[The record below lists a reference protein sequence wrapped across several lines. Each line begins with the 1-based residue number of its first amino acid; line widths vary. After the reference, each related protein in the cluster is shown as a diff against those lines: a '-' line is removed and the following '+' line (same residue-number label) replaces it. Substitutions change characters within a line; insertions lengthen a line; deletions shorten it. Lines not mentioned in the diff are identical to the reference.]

1 MRALKVDAADRVLND
16 EKPAEGKKAGGRK
29 QPRQRAMPRRNR
41 RRRLAWIAGSGALT
55 LLVAAGGWGY
65 SQNWH
70 GMALDAADRGI
81 DSAHR
86 GLGLAVAEVTASG
99 RDRAGPGALREAL
112 GVRIGDPILR
122 LDLDELKT
130 RLETLGWVREAS
142 VSRQLPDRLHISI
155 EERRPFAR
163 WQIGGRTALID
174 EDGVVIRANI
184 GARYLHLPRL
194 VGPQANLRAAELFEL
209 LQHSPRLAAQVKS
222 ASLVRERR
230 WDIGMDNG
238 ITVRLPEEE
247 PGEAWSRLN
256 DVDRRDG
263 LLAKRLNLI
272 DLRVPGRVIVRRK
285 PKPAE
290 DGPERET

>member
-1 MRALKVDAADRVLND
+1 MRALKVDVADRVLN
-16 EKPAEGKKAGGRK
+16 EENPGAGKKSGGRK
-29 QPRQRAMPRRNR
+29 PSRQRAMPRRNR
-41 RRRLAWIAGSGALT
+41 RRRLAWIAGAGVLVM
-55 LLVAAGGWGY
+55 LLATGGWGY

-70 GMALDAADRGI
+70 GLALEATDRGI
-81 DSAHR
+81 DNVHR
-86 GLGLAVAEVTASG
+86 GLGLAVAEVTVSG
-99 RDRAGPGALREAL
+99 RDRAGPAALREAL
-112 GVRIGDPILR
+112 GIRIGDPILR

-142 VSRQLPDRLHISI
+142 VSRHLPGRLHIRI

-174 EDGVVIRANI
+174 EEGVVIRANI
-184 GARYLHLPRL
+184 GAHYLHLPRL
-194 VGPQANLRAAELFEL
+194 VGPQANLRAAELFDL
-209 LQHSPRLAAQVKS
+209 LQHSPRLAALVKS

-238 ITVRLPEEE
+238 ITVRLPEQD